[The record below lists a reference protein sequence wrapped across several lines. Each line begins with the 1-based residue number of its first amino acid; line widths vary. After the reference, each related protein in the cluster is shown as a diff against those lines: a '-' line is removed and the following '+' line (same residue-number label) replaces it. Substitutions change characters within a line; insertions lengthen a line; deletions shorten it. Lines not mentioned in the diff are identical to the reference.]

1 MTIHERRAGR
11 RRRERILKLSPQ
23 ASRYFCRGMRLVSAS
38 GIEEKGMTVFRVD
51 YLRCELYVTVPV
63 WP

>member
-1 MTIHERRAGR
+1 
-11 RRRERILKLSPQ
+11 
-23 ASRYFCRGMRLVSAS
+23 MRLVSAS